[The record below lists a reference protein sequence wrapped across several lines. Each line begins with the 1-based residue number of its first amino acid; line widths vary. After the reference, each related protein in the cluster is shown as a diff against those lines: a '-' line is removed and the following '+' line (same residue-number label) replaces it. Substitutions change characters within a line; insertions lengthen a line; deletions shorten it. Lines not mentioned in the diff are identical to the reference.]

1 RGRVATTLAHYGDL
15 HQGGMV
21 AHAGEAGE
29 VVDVPPLGYAIAQ
42 LKGVYILA
50 ENAEGLVI
58 VDMHAA
64 HERINYERM
73 KKAFEASSVTSQPL
87 LVPESIAVSEREA
100 DCAEEHDGLFNALGY
115 ALQRAGPER
124 FPIREVPAVLRGSG
138 AAPLVRDVI
147 SDLLEYGTSDRIRV
161 HIDDILSTMA
171 CHGSVRANRR

>member
-1 RGRVATTLAHYGDL
+1 RGRVATTLANYGDL
-15 HQGGMV
+15 HQGGTL
-21 AHAGEAGE
+21 APAGDAGDA
-29 VVDVPPLGYAIAQ
+29 VDIPPLGYAIAQ

-100 DCAEEHDGLFNALGY
+100 DCAEEHAGLFNALGF
-115 ALQRAGPER
+115 ALQRAGPESLL
-124 FPIREVPAVLRGSG
+124 IREIPALLRGSE
-138 AAPLVRDVI
+138 AEPLVR
-147 SDLLEYGTSDRIRV
+147 
-161 HIDDILSTMA
+161 
-171 CHGSVRANRR
+171 